1 MNLFTLDETQGL
13 ARKLTKQIIEQ
24 FGLDTNTDVQVA
36 VTHGDK
42 SLLPLVLMLCEHEQ
56 INYAQGVIN
65 ADFVVVRDEQLEDV
79 KQVKFYAENDVIALN
94 IHHGSL
100 FPWQEQEAPT
110 TAQNNIEAN
119 VKQILGFIGEDPNRG
134 GLLETPKR
142 VAKAWLNTWASGY
155 AQDPAEVLKVFED
168 GGETYDQMVTVV
180 NIPFYSHC
188 EHHLAPFFG
197 TVSISYIPNGKI
209 VGLSKLSRLADVFAR
224 RLQVQERLTDQ
235 IADAL
240 VKHLDAKGVG
250 VVIKARHMCM
260 ESRGIGKQGSST
272 ITTALRGAMRDE
284 KATRAEFL
292 RAVGQ

>member
-1 MNLFTLDETQGL
+1 MPTLNQFEFSQYVKTVIEEMCQQYSLHTNLDVYLDVYNATPDLFPL
-13 ARKLTKQIIEQ
+13 AMAVSTHAQIR
-24 FGLDTNTDVQVA
+24 V
-36 VTHGDK
+36 GD
-42 SLLPLVLMLCEHEQ
+42 LV
-56 INYAQGVIN
+56 N
-65 ADFVVVRDEQLEDV
+65 ADYLLVREKDLTQWESSIREYDLICILVPDTTV
-79 KQVKFYAENDVIALN
+79 
-94 IHHGSL
+94 
-100 FPWQEQEAPT
+100 FPWQEQEAPIT
-110 TAQNNIEAN
+110 KKGSMEAS
-119 VKQILGFIGEDPNRG
+119 VEQILHLIGENPNRG

-142 VAKAWLNTWASGY
+142 VAKAWLDTWASGY
-155 AQDPAEVLKVFED
+155 SQDPADVLKVFED

-180 NIPFYSHC
+180 DIPFYSHC

-240 VKHLDAKGVG
+240 VEHLGAKGVG

-292 RAVGQ
+292 RAVGH